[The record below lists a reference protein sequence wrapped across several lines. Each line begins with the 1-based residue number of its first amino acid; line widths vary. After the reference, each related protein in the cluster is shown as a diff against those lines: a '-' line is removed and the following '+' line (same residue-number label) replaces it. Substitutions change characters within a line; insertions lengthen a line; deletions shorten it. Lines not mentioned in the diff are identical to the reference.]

1 VNYHYLMVEVDRK
14 QLKITM
20 NRLDLTSG
28 KAVWTQPDSVTIT
41 VPAAAAKAAGK

>member
-1 VNYHYLMVEVDRK
+1 LLVAVDHR

-28 KAVWTQPDSVTIT
+28 KAVWTQPDAVTID
-41 VPAAAAKAAGK
+41 VPVAAKGQAAGK